1 MVLQISEI
9 WDCALHIYA
18 FKTWNTQKELQLAT
32 LKKKQSNGKMN
43 PCGNWKEGMIFVSL
57 R

>member
-32 LKKKQSNGKMN
+32 LKKNRAMA
-43 PCGNWKEGMIFVSL
+43 